1 MEQKNIT
8 KMKEGHEERIVR
20 ILSKDIEGK
29 MKVYPGLA
37 KIKGVSWGISNAA
50 CKKLNIDKNRKIGSL
65 TEEEI
70 KRVSEFLKKPTLPI
84 FIFNRRKD
92 FETGDDRHLVG
103 TDLEL
108 QKDLDIKRLKKIKSY
123 KGIRH
128 VAGLPVRGQRT
139 RSHFRKNKKKG
150 SGIKKKVV
158 KREAPPQYTGK
169 GKKWAINIQQVN

>member
-8 KMKEGHEERIVR
+8 KMAKKEELHEERIVR

-37 KIKGVSWGISNAA
+37 KIKGVSWGLSNAI

-65 TEEEI
+65 SEDELKKI
-70 KRVSEFLKKPTLPI
+70 SEFLKDPKLPI

-92 FETGDDRHLVG
+92 FETGEDKHLIG
-103 TDLEL
+103 TVLEL
-108 QKDLDIKRLKKIKSY
+108 QKDLDIKRLKKIRSY
-123 KGIRH
+123 KGVRH

-139 RSHFRKNKKKG
+139 RSHFRKNRKKG
-150 SGIKKKVV
+150 SGIKKKTV
-158 KREAPPQYTGK
+158 KREAPPQYG
-169 GKKWAINIQQVN
+169 GKKK

>member
-8 KMKEGHEERIVR
+8 KMAKKEELHEERIVR
-20 ILSKDIEGK
+20 ILAKDIEGK

-37 KIKGVSWGISNAA
+37 KIKGVSWAISNAA
-50 CKKLNIDKNRKIGSL
+50 LKKLNIDKNRKIGSL
-65 TEEEI
+65 TEDEL
-70 KRVSEFLKKPTLPI
+70 KKVSEFLKNPKLPI
-84 FIFNRRKD
+84 FIFNRRND
-92 FETGDDRHLVG
+92 FESGEDRHVIG

-123 KGIRH
+123 KGVRH

-150 SGIKKKVV
+150 SGIKKKTPV
-158 KREAPPQYTGK
+158 KREVPQYQGK
-169 GKKWAINIQQVN
+169 GKK